1 MFLPGFVAGVTG
13 FLFGWV
19 ILGDIAAEFA
29 SGPEQ
34 EHAGFPAAMRNLIGM
49 LMAVLTFGTLVAR
62 AGARRRIL
70 SFMKGF
76 TSSLFI
82 GFLIYSS
89 VELIFPV
96 MSVESLSGSFILEV
110 LLKSAFAGVMGAFAA
125 NVLYLLRDPI
135 ERNMFWGSAQ
145 RTSVIDPATSRR
157 SW

>member
-1 MFLPGFVAGVTG
+1 
-13 FLFGWV
+13 
-19 ILGDIAAEFA
+19 
-29 SGPEQ
+29 
-34 EHAGFPAAMRNLIGM
+34 
-49 LMAVLTFGTLVAR
+49 
-62 AGARRRIL
+62 
-70 SFMKGF
+70 MKGF

-96 MSVESLSGSFILEV
+96 MSVENFSSSFLLEV

-135 ERNMFWGSAQ
+135 ERHMFWSSAQ